1 MSVIKTR
8 AFDGSI
14 LGKETR
20 KGNCTLQSEM
30 MTTIFREKTC
40 ANNMHVHD
48 TGMSSSNYESQLKTV
63 RNCGFL

>member
-1 MSVIKTR
+1 MVVY
-8 AFDGSI
+8 
-14 LGKETR
+14 TR

-40 ANNMHVHD
+40 ANDMHVHD